1 MRTQVS
7 APDEPPSP
15 ILRSEGA
22 FVRVLLALLC
32 AGLSTFGLLYCVQPL
47 LPVFAA
53 DFQLDAAGASLAL
66 SAATAA
72 LAVGLLFASA
82 LSDRWGRKPVMTGAL
97 YAAALLTVLAAAA
110 PNWALLVLLRGLAG
124 LVLAGAPA
132 VAMAYV
138 ADELDSDAAGLAMGL
153 YIAGTALGGML
164 GRLGCGALADA
175 IGWRGAVACVGLAGG
190 VAAALFQCS
199 LPASRR
205 HRPARAESLSARSQ
219 AFTACFRDPGLPWL
233 FAEGGLVMG
242 AFVTVYNY
250 LAFRLLA
257 APYSLSHTTVAAVF
271 SLYLVGMV
279 SSPLFGEVAGRLGR
293 RRVLWTPVVLMLV
306 GAGLT
311 ALQPLAFVITGVGL
325 LTFGFFGAHSIASS
339 WVGRRSG
346 AHKAAAA
353 SLYLLVYYV
362 GSSLAGSL
370 GGVFWSR
377 AGWPG
382 VGLFTAGLI
391 ILALVAAI
399 RLAALEPL
407 QENRIRV

>member
-1 MRTQVS
+1 M
-7 APDEPPSP
+7 
-15 ILRSEGA
+15 
-22 FVRVLLALLC
+22 
-32 AGLSTFGLLYCVQPL
+32 
-47 LPVFAA
+47 AA
-53 DFQLDAAGASLAL
+53 
-66 SAATAA
+66 
-72 LAVGLLFASA
+72 
-82 LSDRWGRKPVMTGAL
+82 
-97 YAAALLTVLAAAA
+97 
-110 PNWALLVLLRGLAG
+110 
-124 LVLAGAPA
+124 
-132 VAMAYV
+132 
-138 ADELDSDAAGLAMGL
+138 
-153 YIAGTALGGML
+153 
-164 GRLGCGALADA
+164 
-175 IGWRGAVACVGLAGG
+175 
-190 VAAALFQCS
+190 
-199 LPASRR
+199 
-205 HRPARAESLSARSQ
+205 
-219 AFTACFRDPGLPWL
+219 FRDPGLPWL

-257 APYSLSHTTVAAVF
+257 PPYSLSPTTVAAVF

-306 GAGLT
+306 GVGLT

-353 SLYLLVYYV
+353 SLYLLVYYI

-382 VGLFTAGLI
+382 VCVFTAGLI
-391 ILALVAAI
+391 LVALVAAV
-399 RLAALEPL
+399 RLAALEPAAGEPRPCL
-407 QENRIRV
+407 G